1 MQVKGRPLFKMYYD
15 VQIQNEQFKLEIEN
29 EPRRD

>member
-1 MQVKGRPLFKMYYD
+1 MQVKGRPLIKMCYD

-29 EPRRD
+29 EPRKD